1 MQVILQFFK
10 DMNPIKLATI
20 CLGIVA
26 FIILFVFYLSKFS
39 EKEMSVLY
47 SNLDVDDSN
56 KIVQELEN
64 KKIIYQVLSDGS
76 TVKVRSDQV
85 SKVRVSLAQLGI
97 PTKGSV
103 VGYEIFDKEDSIG
116 TTNFSQ
122 NIKMIR
128 ALEGEITR
136 TISAFD
142 QIDKARVHLVLPQRE
157 VFSKERL
164 EPKASII
171 LKLKKGK
178 VLNKPEIE
186 ALSHLVVTAV
196 PGLDIKNI
204 TIVDTKG
211 SSLKLGSNNEE
222 TNFERSKNEEYRIS
236 YEKRLAKAVEDLF
249 EQSLGFGKVKAN
261 VAVDMNFDR
270 TITNSELYDPD
281 SAVVRSVQSTDER
294 ERTPLIGEDN
304 LDLSV
309 ANNLPGGAASDPSNQ
324 NAATV
329 EKSDQ
334 TTNYEISKTIKN
346 HISEAG
352 IIKKLSIGIIVD
364 GTYKMNAETHKMDY
378 TPRSKEELDKIINLA
393 KVAVGFSE
401 EREDKIEVVNM
412 QFITDLDLAPD
423 LDDTTSWV
431 REELPHLFQTLVLAI
446 VVVLVL
452 VTVIRPIALK
462 AFEFKRKGDFISN
475 ISSKVAD
482 INDIA
487 RDLRSQNGFEDEID
501 IDNKEKYEKVHS
513 SSQKINDLVVSYPQ
527 ETTSVLRKWLNEN
540 S

>member
-309 ANNLPGGAASDPSNQ
+309 ANNLPGGAASDSSNQ